1 MIMSEQNRTP
11 EEYIELFA
19 RDNCNGDKEAAA
31 EQAIVKEVIKSLEKN

>member
-1 MIMSEQNRTP
+1 MIMREQHRTP